1 LQKNKKEKLPS
12 GSFSFLCGHILSYFE
27 LLPDNLIWQEAM
39 ENYIIGYHSS
49 HLVQGRNSHLNIAM

>member
-1 LQKNKKEKLPS
+1 VLFKLPR
-12 GSFSFLCGHILSYFE
+12 FSTYFYVGGHILSYFE
-27 LLPDNLIWQEAM
+27 LLPDNLMWQEAM